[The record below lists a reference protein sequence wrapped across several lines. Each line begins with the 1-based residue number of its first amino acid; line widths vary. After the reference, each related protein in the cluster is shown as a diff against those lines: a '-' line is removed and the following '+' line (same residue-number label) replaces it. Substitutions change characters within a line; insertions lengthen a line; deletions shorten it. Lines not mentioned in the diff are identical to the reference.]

1 MPATPVTTVVLR
13 SEFGREMS
21 SQSFND
27 PEKANRVMIARNR
40 AEITLKTAWRW
51 GIETEI
57 PAAAPVEGEGGAK

>member
-1 MPATPVTTVVLR
+1 MPTTTVTTVVLR
-13 SEFGREMS
+13 SEFGREIS
-21 SQSFND
+21 RQSFSD

-40 AEITLKTAWRW
+40 AEITHKTAWRW